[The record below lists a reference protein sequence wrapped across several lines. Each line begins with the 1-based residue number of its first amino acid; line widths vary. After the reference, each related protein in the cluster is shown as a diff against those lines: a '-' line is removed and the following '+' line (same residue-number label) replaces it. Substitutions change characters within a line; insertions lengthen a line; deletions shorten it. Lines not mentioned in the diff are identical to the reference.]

1 MLGSTAHDRP
11 DPGHVRD
18 RGRIGRSRCPVT
30 TTDERRRWLAERI
43 RTGPLLV
50 APGAANA
57 LAARVIEDT
66 GFEAVYVTGAGIANS
81 FLGVPDLGLVTLTE
95 LELHVAAIRDAVDL
109 PLIVDADTG
118 FGNPIGV
125 ARAVRILA
133 RAGADA
139 IQLED
144 QVSPK
149 RCGHFEGKE
158 IVSQAEMV
166 RKVEAAV
173 DARPDERILI
183 IARTDAA
190 SAIGFDAAIERAQAY
205 VAAGADATFVEA
217 PGTEEEVLAIP
228 SRVPGP
234 AVINLVEGGLT
245 PLLPT
250 GELEAFRIAIFANA
264 ALQGAI
270 RGMQRVLAT
279 LRETGSLAAAAEDLA
294 PWDERQRLV
303 RKAAFD
309 TLETRYATKGD
320 GRRESAGA

>member
-1 MLGSTAHDRP
+1 
-11 DPGHVRD
+11 
-18 RGRIGRSRCPVT
+18 VT
-30 TTDERRRWLAERI
+30 TTEQRRHRLAERVS
-43 RTGPLLV
+43 TGPLLV
-50 APGAANA
+50 APGAANG
-57 LAARVIEDT
+57 LAARVIEET

-125 ARAVRILA
+125 ARTVRTLA

-149 RCGHFEGKE
+149 RCGHFDGKE
-158 IVSQAEMV
+158 VVSQAAMV
-166 RKVEAAV
+166 KKIQAAV
-173 DARPDERILI
+173 DARPDNRVLI

-190 SAIGFDAAIERAQAY
+190 SVTSFDAAIDRARAY
-205 VAAGADATFVEA
+205 SAAGADATFVEA
-217 PGTEEEVLAIP
+217 PRTKKEVLAIP
-228 SRVPGP
+228 GRVAGP
-234 AVINLVEGGLT
+234 SVVNLVEGGLT
-245 PLLPT
+245 PLLPIA
-250 GELEAFRIAIFANA
+250 ELGAFRIAVFANA

-270 RGMQRVLAT
+270 RGMQRVLEK
-279 LRETGSLAAAAEDLA
+279 LRETGSLATAADDLA

-309 TLETRYATKGD
+309 GLEARYGTD
-320 GRRESAGA
+320 DDDQ